1 MGASFLS
8 VHFLTLPLCL
18 LSFDPLSKPPLPPQ
32 SKRAVCPA
40 MPLGLY
46 LFPSES
52 VCCCFSSLFSLLPL
66 SFSLPVPLCKLSL
79 SPTDLGFKA
88 WHETWLVFS
97 LKKKKSPSCIHSSL
111 RLHASPITRTW
122 HVHPLSVVQI
132 VVYLVCDVSFFSHT
146 YTEHQKCEVSGLNC
160 WVCVLCCLGQRKG
173 GLLST
178 SVYSIRFIWACR
190 SVHNYEITPAL

>member
-1 MGASFLS
+1 M
-8 VHFLTLPLCL
+8 TL
-18 LSFDPLSKPPLPPQ
+18 LSRVSRLTETSWVPPFFPSTFSLSPCVCCHLILSASLLSPPQ

-97 LKKKKSPSCIHSSL
+97 LKKKKITLLHSFLSPSTRISNYTHLACPSFECCSNCSL
-111 RLHASPITRTW
+111 P
-122 HVHPLSVVQI
+122 
-132 VVYLVCDVSFFSHT
+132 
-146 YTEHQKCEVSGLNC
+146 
-160 WVCVLCCLGQRKG
+160 CL
-173 GLLST
+173 
-178 SVYSIRFIWACR
+178 
-190 SVHNYEITPAL
+190 

>member
-1 MGASFLS
+1 M
-8 VHFLTLPLCL
+8 TL
-18 LSFDPLSKPPLPPQ
+18 LSRVSRLTETSWVPLFFPSTFSLSPCVCCHLIFSASLLSPQ

-40 MPLGLY
+40 MPLALY

-88 WHETWLVFS
+88 WHETWLVCS
-97 LKKKKSPSCIHSSL
+97 LKITLLHSFLSPSL

-122 HVHPLSVVQI
+122 RVHPLSVVQI

-146 YTEHQKCEVSGLNC
+146 YTEHQK
-160 WVCVLCCLGQRKG
+160 
-173 GLLST
+173 
-178 SVYSIRFIWACR
+178 
-190 SVHNYEITPAL
+190 

>member
-1 MGASFLS
+1 M
-8 VHFLTLPLCL
+8 TL
-18 LSFDPLSKPPLPPQ
+18 LSRVSRLTETSWVPPFFPSTFSLSPCVCCHLILSASLLSPPE

-132 VVYLVCDVSFFSHT
+132 VVYLVCDVSFFFTHL
-146 YTEHQKCEVSGLNC
+146 H
-160 WVCVLCCLGQRKG
+160 R
-173 GLLST
+173 
-178 SVYSIRFIWACR
+178 
-190 SVHNYEITPAL
+190 TPKV